1 MIFWEEASLNDR
13 EKIFEFLYDFNPAA
27 AENSDE
33 LIEAKVEN
41 LLEQPLMGV
50 QRDGIRGRLLI
61 IPEISM
67 IVSYWVDGSKI
78 RIMRVLHQ
86 KQKFQTFD
94 LLLIGN
100 QRSPKGMVT
109 HNTKLKHNNC
119 NDRGSLGLET
129 LRVDSPS

>member
-1 MIFWEEASLNDR
+1 MIFWEEESLNDR

-27 AENSDE
+27 AEKTDD
-33 LIEAKVEN
+33 LIASKVEC

-67 IVSYWVDGSKI
+67 VVSYWVEVEII

-86 KQKFQTFD
+86 KQKFPT
-94 LLLIGN
+94 N
-100 QRSPKGMVT
+100 
-109 HNTKLKHNNC
+109 
-119 NDRGSLGLET
+119 
-129 LRVDSPS
+129 

>member
-13 EKIFEFLYDFNPAA
+13 EKIFEFLYDFNLAA
-27 AENSDE
+27 AEKTDE

-67 IVSYWVDGSKI
+67 IISYWVDGSK
-78 RIMRVLHQ
+78 
-86 KQKFQTFD
+86 
-94 LLLIGN
+94 
-100 QRSPKGMVT
+100 
-109 HNTKLKHNNC
+109 
-119 NDRGSLGLET
+119 
-129 LRVDSPS
+129 